1 MWDPL
6 GGKVES
12 SRGKK
17 GKKAVWHLTLG
28 LKDTIFAGIGVVGL
42 MMISFALGALAGRGD
57 IYRVASSWGLLTPE
71 GAKVVQ
77 MVPPGTVPQVL
88 TQSMGAGSA
97 PVAATP
103 AAPASGPSHPSAH
116 VATAP
121 KHAAPVT
128 GSIAGVPAA
137 TASSKKKSK
146 ASASARERKAREEEL
161 HRLRQE
167 VAAKLKFQNSFDTA
181 PKPPKASGKQA
192 KNAPAPAQV
201 KVAQYRD
208 AKSAKAKVA
217 ELHKKGIKAT
227 VKQGKDK
234 HGAYYAVYRLNPAK
248 AQESEKLVQKKGKA
262 AANQSKTNSH

>member
-6 GGKVES
+6 GGEVES

-77 MVPPGTVPQVL
+77 MVPPPVL
-88 TQSMGAGSA
+88 TQGMAAGSA
-97 PVAATP
+97 PVAAAP
-103 AAPASGPSHPSAH
+103 AAPASGPSPTSAP
-116 VATAP
+116 VAAAAR
-121 KHAAPVT
+121 HGAPVT

-137 TASSKKKSK
+137 TASTKKKTKS
-146 ASASARERKAREEEL
+146 SASARERKAREEEL

-167 VAAKLKFQNSFDTA
+167 VAAKLKFQNSFDSA
-181 PKPPKASGKQA
+181 PKPPKVSGKQA
-192 KNAPAPAQV
+192 KTAPAPVQV

-208 AKSAKAKVA
+208 AKSARAKVA
-217 ELHKKGIKAT
+217 ELQKKGIKAT
-227 VKQGKDK
+227 VKQGKDR
-234 HGAYYAVYRLNPAK
+234 HGAYYAVYRQTAK
-248 AQESEKLVQKKGKA
+248 PQDSEKLAQKKKKVA
-262 AANQSKTNSH
+262 ENKPKTNSH

>member
-6 GGKVES
+6 GGEVES

-77 MVPPGTVPQVL
+77 LAPPGSVPQVL
-88 TQSMGAGSA
+88 TQGMAPGSA
-97 PVAATP
+97 PVAAAP
-103 AAPASGPSHPSAH
+103 AAPAGGPSP
-116 VATAP
+116 ATAP
-121 KHAAPVT
+121 VASSPKHGAPVT

-137 TASSKKKSK
+137 TASTKKKSK
-146 ASASARERKAREEEL
+146 TSASARERKSREEEL

-192 KNAPAPAQV
+192 KTAPAPVQV

-208 AKSAKAKVA
+208 AKSARAKVA
-217 ELHKKGIKAT
+217 ELQKKGIKAT
-227 VKQGKDK
+227 MKQGKDK
-234 HGAYYAVYRLNPAK
+234 HGAYYTVYRQNPAK
-248 AQESEKLVQKKGKA
+248 PQENEKLAQKKKKVA
-262 AANQSKTNSH
+262 ENKPKTNAH